1 MLSQGDDRLTRRAV
15 LAKVERERV
24 QMRWFRSKIRFGSRL
39 ALFALAVQV
48 VLSFG
53 HVHVYGFTAASAKAL
68 SAAADQSSVTLP
80 DSRNPIHKSDG
91 SADFDCPI
99 CALIQLASTSAP
111 SAAPALPVPAML
123 GLFKLE
129 APEEL
134 ALAVSPHFLFQ
145 ARAPPSV

>member
-1 MLSQGDDRLTRRAV
+1 MTGRHVV
-15 LAKVERERV
+15 LCWPPVERERV
-24 QMRWFRSKIRFGSRL
+24 LMRWFRSKIRFGSRL
-39 ALFALAVQV
+39 ALFVLAVQI

-53 HVHVYGFTAASAKAL
+53 HIHVYGFTAASVKTAL
-68 SAAADQSSVTLP
+68 SVAADQSSVTLP
-80 DSRNPIHKSDG
+80 NSPSPIHKSDG

-99 CALIQLASTSAP
+99 CALIQLASTSTP
-111 SAAPALPVPAML
+111 SAAPALPIPAML

-129 APEEL
+129 APEEF